1 MQLTISQCF
10 CTSRGSCGRKES
22 NLLLRAPTAFT
33 FNSGGL
39 SHLAP
44 AYQAQA
50 LTVYI
55 TKVSPGSK
63 SSLLPVQSPVEGKQ
77 SASLGDGPVSFPHR
91 SAGQGS
97 ARGAAGPSPQPR
109 PGGGASRRPPR
120 PLAANPSLPIY
131 SVATAGRHLAL

>member
-1 MQLTISQCF
+1 MQLPISQCF
-10 CTSRGSCGRKES
+10 CTSRGSCGRKER

-33 FNSGGL
+33 FNSAGL

-44 AYQAQA
+44 AYQVQA
-50 LTVYI
+50 LTVYRA
-55 TKVSPGSK
+55 KVSPGSK
-63 SSLLPVQSPVEGKQ
+63 RSLLPVHPPVEGKQ
-77 SASLGDGPVSFPHR
+77 STSLGDGPGSFPCR

-109 PGGGASRRPPR
+109 PGGGATQRPPR
-120 PLAANPSLPIY
+120 PLAADPSLPIY